1 MKSLTANTFGMSC
14 WQEREEHFSEWQR
27 KLDQRQRELD
37 ETQVGGFRAGGW
49 LHLVLLLLQGSVAA
63 SR

>member
-1 MKSLTANTFGMSC
+1 MPLTHVCASY

-37 ETQVGGFRAGGW
+37 ETQVGGVGQGG
-49 LHLVLLLLQGSVAA
+49 
-63 SR
+63 